1 MQMSQNDEKLQET
14 EMTEKIKTSNE
25 GQEAASQDAQQSHKR
40 RVRYKGKYP
49 KKFEEKYKE
58 LQPEKYQDT
67 IQHVMQK
74 GNTPAGMHISIMVK
88 EILDFLEIK
97 PGQVGFDATLGYG
110 GHTKAMLQC
119 LQGKGHVYA
128 TDVDHE
134 EAAKTKKRLEELGFG
149 EDILTIKLQ
158 NFCTIDEIAK
168 EVGGFDFLLADL
180 GVSSMQIDNPKRG
193 FSFKVD
199 GPLDLRL
206 NQEAGIS
213 AAERLETITRDELAG
228 MLYENSDEPYC
239 EELAKAI
246 TDEIRRGNH
255 MDTTTKLRQVIE
267 KTLDF
272 LPEKEKK
279 ETIKKTCQ
287 RTFQALRIDVNREFE
302 VLYEF
307 MEKLPD
313 ALKPGRRAA
322 ILTFHSGEDKLVK
335 KALKAGYKAGIYS
348 DYAKDVI
355 RPSAQECAQNGRARS
370 TKMRWAIKA

>member
-1 MQMSQNDEKLQET
+1 MSQNDEKLQET

-25 GQEAASQDAQQSHKR
+25 GREAASQDAQQSHKR

-246 TDEIRRGNH
+246 TDEIRKGNH

-313 ALKPGRRAA
+313 ALKPGGRAA

>member
-1 MQMSQNDEKLQET
+1 MEQET
-14 EMTEKIKTSNE
+14 QTT
-25 GQEAASQDAQQSHKR
+25 HKR
-40 RVRYKGKYP
+40 RVHYKGKYP

-58 LQPEKYQDT
+58 LQPEKYGDT
-67 IQHVMQK
+67 IAHVIEK

-88 EILDFLEIK
+88 EILDFLQIK
-97 PGQVGFDATLGYG
+97 PGEIGFDATLGYG
-110 GHTKAMLQC
+110 GHTKAMLER
-119 LQGKGHVYA
+119 LEGQGHIYA
-128 TDVDHE
+128 TDVDPE
-134 EAAKTKKRLEELGFG
+134 ESAKTKKRLADLGFG
-149 EDILTIKLQ
+149 EEILTVRLQ

-168 EVGGFDFLLADL
+168 EVGGFDFILADL

-213 AAERLETITRDELAG
+213 AAERLDTITREELAG

-246 TDEIRRGNH
+246 TDEIRKGNRI
-255 MDTTTKLRQVIE
+255 DTTTKLRAVIE

-279 ETIKKTCQ
+279 DTIKKTCQ
-287 RTFQALRIDVNREFE
+287 RTFQALRIDVNRDFE

-313 ALKPGRRAA
+313 ALRPGGRVA

-335 KALKAGYKAGIYS
+335 RALKEGYKAGIYA
-348 DYAKDVI
+348 DYAKDVV
-355 RPSAQECAQNGRARS
+355 RPSAQECVKNGRARS
-370 TKMRWAIKA
+370 TKMRWAVKAE

>member
-1 MQMSQNDEKLQET
+1 MEQET
-14 EMTEKIKTSNE
+14 QTP
-25 GQEAASQDAQQSHKR
+25 HKR

-49 KKFEEKYKE
+49 RKFEEKYKE
-58 LQPEKYQDT
+58 LNPEKYKDT
-67 IQHVMQK
+67 IEHVISK
-74 GNTPAGMHISIMVK
+74 GNTPAGMHISIMVN
-88 EILDFLEIK
+88 EILDFLKIQ
-97 PGQVGFDATLGYG
+97 PGETGFDATLGYG
-110 GHTKAMLQC
+110 GHTNAMMEC
-119 LQGKGHVYA
+119 LPGAGHMYA
-128 TDVDHE
+128 TDVDPE
-134 EAAKTKKRLEELGFG
+134 ESAKTRKRLAEQGFG
-149 EDILTIKLQ
+149 EDILTVKLQ

-168 EVGGFDFLLADL
+168 EAGGFDFILADL

-193 FSFKVD
+193 FSFRAD

-206 NQEAGIS
+206 NQEKGIS
-213 AAERLETITRDELAG
+213 AAERLDKISRDELAG

-239 EELAKAI
+239 EEIAKAI
-246 TDEIRRGNH
+246 TDEIRKGNRV
-255 MDTTTKLRQVIE
+255 DTTTKLREIIE
-267 KTLDF
+267 ETLDF

-279 ETIKKTCQ
+279 DTVRKTCQ
-287 RTFQALRIDVNREFE
+287 RVFQALRIDVNREFE

-313 ALKPGRRAA
+313 ALKPGGRVA

-370 TKMRWAIKA
+370 TKMRWAVKSEY

>member
-1 MQMSQNDEKLQET
+1 MEQET
-14 EMTEKIKTSNE
+14 QTT
-25 GQEAASQDAQQSHKR
+25 HKR
-40 RVRYKGKYP
+40 RVHYKGKYP

-58 LQPEKYQDT
+58 LQPEKYGDT
-67 IQHVMQK
+67 IAHVIEK

-88 EILDFLEIK
+88 EILDFLQIK
-97 PGQVGFDATLGYG
+97 PGEIGFDATLGYG
-110 GHTKAMLQC
+110 GHTKAMLER
-119 LQGKGHVYA
+119 LEGQGHIYA
-128 TDVDHE
+128 TDVDPE
-134 EAAKTKKRLEELGFG
+134 ESAKTKKRLADLGFG
-149 EDILTIKLQ
+149 EEILTVRLQ

-168 EVGGFDFLLADL
+168 EVGGFDFILADL

-213 AAERLETITRDELAG
+213 AAERLDTITREELAG

-246 TDEIRRGNH
+246 TDEIRKGNRI
-255 MDTTTKLRQVIE
+255 DTTTKLRAVIE

-279 ETIKKTCQ
+279 DTIKKTCQ

-313 ALKPGRRAA
+313 ALRPGGRVA

-335 KALKAGYKAGIYS
+335 
-348 DYAKDVI
+348 
-355 RPSAQECAQNGRARS
+355 RA
-370 TKMRWAIKA
+370 

>member
-1 MQMSQNDEKLQET
+1 MEQN
-14 EMTEKIKTSNE
+14 TEKV
-25 GQEAASQDAQQSHKR
+25 HKR

-49 KKFEEKYKE
+49 RKYEEKYKE
-58 LQPEKYQDT
+58 LNPEKYKET
-67 IQHVMQK
+67 IAHVISK

-88 EILDFLEIK
+88 EILDFLQIK
-97 PGQVGFDATLGYG
+97 PGETGFDATLGYG
-110 GHTKAMLQC
+110 GHTKAIMEC
-119 LQGKGHVYA
+119 LKGEGHMYA
-128 TDVDHE
+128 TDVDPE
-134 EAAKTKKRLEELGFG
+134 ESAKTKKRLAEQGFG
-149 EDILTIKLQ
+149 EDILTVKLQ
-158 NFCTIDEIAK
+158 NFCTIDEIA
-168 EVGGFDFLLADL
+168 EEIGGFDFILADL

-193 FSFKVD
+193 FSFRAD

-206 NQEAGIS
+206 NQEKGIS
-213 AAERLETITRDELAG
+213 AAERLDEISREELAG

-239 EELAKAI
+239 EEIAKAI
-246 TDEIRRGNH
+246 TDEIRKGNRV
-255 MDTTTKLRQVIE
+255 DTTTKLRELIAD
-267 KTLDF
+267 TLDF

-279 ETIKKTCQ
+279 DTIRKTCQ
-287 RTFQALRIDVNREFE
+287 RVFQALRVDVNREFE

-313 ALKPGRRAA
+313 ALKPGGRVA

-370 TKMRWAIKA
+370 TKMRWAIKAW

>member
-1 MQMSQNDEKLQET
+1 MEQ
-14 EMTEKIKTSNE
+14 KT
-25 GQEAASQDAQQSHKR
+25 QTTHKR
-40 RVRYKGKYP
+40 RVHYKGKYP

-58 LQPEKYQDT
+58 LQPEKYGDT
-67 IQHVMQK
+67 IAHVIEK

-88 EILDFLEIK
+88 EILDFLQIK
-97 PGQVGFDATLGYG
+97 PGEIGFDATLGYG
-110 GHTKAMLQC
+110 GHTKAMLER
-119 LQGKGHVYA
+119 LEGQGHIYA
-128 TDVDHE
+128 TDVDPE
-134 EAAKTKKRLEELGFG
+134 ESAKTKKRLADLGFG
-149 EDILTIKLQ
+149 EEILTVRLQ

-168 EVGGFDFLLADL
+168 EVGGFNFILADL

-213 AAERLETITRDELAG
+213 AAERLDTITREELAG

-246 TDEIRRGNH
+246 TDEIRKGNRI
-255 MDTTTKLRQVIE
+255 DTTTKLRAVIE

-279 ETIKKTCQ
+279 DTIKKTCQ

-313 ALKPGRRAA
+313 ALRPGGRVA

-335 KALKAGYKAGIYS
+335 RALKEGYKAGIYA
-348 DYAKDVI
+348 DYAKDVV
-355 RPSAQECAQNGRARS
+355 RPSAQECVKNGRARS
-370 TKMRWAIKA
+370 TKMRWAVKAE

>member
-1 MQMSQNDEKLQET
+1 MEQET
-14 EMTEKIKTSNE
+14 QTT
-25 GQEAASQDAQQSHKR
+25 HKR
-40 RVRYKGKYP
+40 RVHYKGKYP

-58 LQPEKYQDT
+58 LQPEKYGDT
-67 IQHVMQK
+67 IAHVIEK

-88 EILDFLEIK
+88 EILDFLQIK
-97 PGQVGFDATLGYG
+97 PGEIGFDATLGYG
-110 GHTKAMLQC
+110 GHTKAMLER
-119 LQGKGHVYA
+119 LEGQGHIYA
-128 TDVDHE
+128 TDVDPE
-134 EAAKTKKRLEELGFG
+134 ESAKTKKRLADLGFG
-149 EDILTIKLQ
+149 EEILTVRLQ

-168 EVGGFDFLLADL
+168 EVGGFDLILADL

-213 AAERLETITRDELAG
+213 AAERLDTITREELAG

-246 TDEIRRGNH
+246 TDEIRKGNRI
-255 MDTTTKLRQVIE
+255 DTTTKLRAVIE

-279 ETIKKTCQ
+279 DTIKKTCQ

-313 ALKPGRRAA
+313 ALRPGGRVA

-335 KALKAGYKAGIYS
+335 RALKEGYKAGIYA
-348 DYAKDVI
+348 DYAKDVV
-355 RPSAQECAQNGRARS
+355 RPSAQECVKNGRARS
-370 TKMRWAIKA
+370 TKMRWAVKAE